1 MDRIL
6 QSFIDNYRKDF
17 DINISNESTVFEYF
31 ASYCMISKHL
41 PEAYRNDVR
50 MHEIVHTG
58 AGGDYGIDGI
68 AIYIDED
75 KYIANLEQAKEI
87 IGNQPFSVTFIF
99 VQAKTS
105 ASFDA
110 GDMMKTG
117 TGVCDLFNGNVSR
130 CNKQIKQYKEII
142 SYIYSKAIN
151 FKRKP
156 ECFVYYVTAGK
167 WTDDPFLCQIIGKI
181 KADIERLNMFSRIE
195 FIPRDC
201 DRIQVT
207 YKEISNTI
215 TKKINV
221 AKCLP
226 FPKIKDVEQAFLGLV
241 SIQDYLLLITD
252 SEGKLQNSLFY
263 DNVRGYLGNN
273 PVNDDIKKTLE
284 NSDRNVQFPIL
295 NNGVTIVTKSLKHV
309 GEDFEMSDFQIVNGC
324 QTSNVIFRYGKNI
337 EAKIYIPVKIICTEN
352 SEVINDVIKSTN
364 RQTEVKLE
372 AFESLKPFHKK
383 LQNYYDTFKDKKR
396 LYYER
401 RPREYSIYNGVSIP
415 SYLIITLASQLL
427 SVVSMFLDEPQST
440 HRYYGELLSAKKDKV
455 FLDEHVPCA
464 YYISAWTLFNI
475 DQAIRRKKLPEEIKH
490 YRYQLLMVYKYI
502 VCGKEILRLNSHATE
517 RACDKI
523 MEDIKNQDGFV
534 SHLND
539 AVSIIKRT
547 EMKMVEAGHDK
558 DMLNRMKEFTLALK
572 KDLGILQ

>member
-6 QSFIDNYRKDF
+6 QSFIDNYKKDF
-17 DINISNESTVFEYF
+17 NIEIPNDSTVFEYF
-31 ASYCMISKHL
+31 ANYCVISKHL
-41 PEAYRNDVR
+41 PEAYRNDVQ
-50 MHEIVHTG
+50 MHEVVHTG

-75 KYIANLEQAKEI
+75 KYISDLEQAKEV
-87 IGNQPFSVTFIF
+87 IGNQPFSATFIF

-110 GDMMKTG
+110 GEMMKTG
-117 TGVCDLFNGNVSR
+117 AGVCSICNGNVSKG
-130 CNKQIKQYKEII
+130 NKQIKKYSEII
-142 SYIYSKAIN
+142 SYIYSKALN
-151 FKRKP
+151 FKKEP
-156 ECFVYYVTAGK
+156 ECFVYYVTTGK
-167 WTDDPFLCQIIGKI
+167 WTDDDYLCQTIENI
-181 KADIERLNMFSRIE
+181 KNNIKSLNMFSRVE

-201 DRIQVT
+201 DRLQVT

-226 FPKIKDVEQAFLGLV
+226 FPKIRDVEQAFLGLV
-241 SIQDYLLLITD
+241 SIQDYLSLITD

-263 DNVRGYLGNN
+263 DNVRGFLGNN
-273 PVNDDIKKTLE
+273 PVNNDIRKTLE

-295 NNGVTIVTKSLKHV
+295 NNGVTIVTKSLKHI
-309 GEDFEMSDFQIVNGC
+309 GEEFEMSDFQIVNGC
-324 QTSNVIFRYGKNI
+324 QTSNVIYKYGKNI
-337 EAKIYIPVKIICTEN
+337 KTNIYLPVKIICTEN

-364 RQTEVKLE
+364 RQTEVKIE

-401 RPREYSIYNGVSIP
+401 RPREYSIYNGVAVP

-440 HRYYGELLSAKKDKV
+440 HRYYGELLAAKKDKV
-455 FLDEHVPCA
+455 FLDNHVPCA
-464 YYISAWTLFNI
+464 YYTSAWTLFNI
-475 DQAIRRKKLPEEIKH
+475 DQVIRKKKLPEKIKH

-517 RACDKI
+517 RACNKI
-523 MEDIKNQDGFV
+523 MEDIKKTDEFV
-534 SHLND
+534 SHLKS
-539 AVSIIKRT
+539 AESIIMKT
-547 EMKMVEAGHDK
+547 EAQMIEAGHDK

-572 KDLGILQ
+572 KNLGI